1 MNPPNTVPN
10 QLLPVTSCGRVVIH
24 FLESQQPL
32 PTHHP
37 FTTAVTTEANSPR
50 TEEHVCYV
58 CLQVAKKK
66 QEQELSWVFFV
77 AQLFIFYYKLSVKL
91 PRRAQ
96 SSLPLK
102 HKPQAQSIVGVPPKQ
117 DYDNSRVDEGKS
129 SGGGGG
135 GGEKDEDE
143 GL

>member
-1 MNPPNTVPN
+1 MFVSRW
-10 QLLPVTSCGRVVIH
+10 Q
-24 FLESQQPL
+24 
-32 PTHHP
+32 
-37 FTTAVTTEANSPR
+37 
-50 TEEHVCYV
+50 
-58 CLQVAKKK
+58 KKK
-66 QEQELSWVFFV
+66 KTRTRTKLGFSV

-91 PRRAQ
+91 PKRAQ